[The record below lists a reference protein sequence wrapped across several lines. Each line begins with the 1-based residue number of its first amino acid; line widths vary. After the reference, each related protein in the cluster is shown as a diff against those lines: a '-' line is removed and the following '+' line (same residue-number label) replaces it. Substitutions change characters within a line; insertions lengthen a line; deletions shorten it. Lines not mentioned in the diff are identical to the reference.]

1 MFYLI
6 ITKKQIKSVLLTAD
20 NLILFLVHSVQLIN
34 SYLVPSSLQY
44 GSSLTSRTLPLQNN
58 DKKNTYYEKTN
69 IISTLQHNLDYILIF
84 SINTILYQGTCNV
97 KLTQQLKSKWHNI
110 PWIINTYE
118 WQSAS
123 FLRKSATTGS
133 IQWCLMTNV
142 LERLMCIS
150 LTRWK
155 LATDWSC
162 SHSSSDKSVAMS
174 SLDVAAEN
182 NILST
187 DDCKNA

>member
-97 KLTQQLKSKWHNI
+97 KLTQQLKSK
-110 PWIINTYE
+110 
-118 WQSAS
+118 
-123 FLRKSATTGS
+123 
-133 IQWCLMTNV
+133 
-142 LERLMCIS
+142 
-150 LTRWK
+150 
-155 LATDWSC
+155 
-162 SHSSSDKSVAMS
+162 
-174 SLDVAAEN
+174 
-182 NILST
+182 
-187 DDCKNA
+187 